1 VLLGPGAGLGQPVG
15 VGAGLDSNLDS
26 GALVL
31 FCAEEHA
38 DTPIVSAGVLSKLID
53 ITQRQKT
60 AAVSADR
67 QTLSKLIYKAM

>member
-1 VLLGPGAGLGQPVG
+1 
-15 VGAGLDSNLDS
+15 
-26 GALVL
+26 LVL